1 MHPINRLAITLPS
14 NLFIFFTMNRIT
26 QLFLSFIL
34 ALIAGTAFTQ
44 SKKFTPEDV
53 VGMNPAL
60 YAKNLAQLQWMGQTD
75 QYSWVDQNAVLV
87 STPQSKQNDT
97 LLTLKQL
104 NKAWTQLAADSLK
117 RLPQINWMDA
127 QKAYFFH
134 KNTLYTLALPGPK
147 ITLITSLPEEAEN
160 IETATKS
167 LKIAYTIENNL
178 FLANG
183 NEQTQL
189 TQNPDGVVSGQTVHR
204 NEFGIDKGIFW
215 SDDETKI
222 AYYRMDQ
229 RMVSDYPLVDISQ
242 RIASLKYEKYPMA
255 GMKSHEVTIDVYDL
269 NSKQTIVLETGEPAE
284 QYLTT
289 VTWSPD
295 SKTIYTSLLN
305 RDQNHLKLNAYDA
318 ATGKKTATLFEEKDE
333 KYVEPQ
339 HPLYFINQHP
349 SQFVWMSERDGFNHL
364 YLYDT
369 EGNLITQLTSGD
381 WEVSNMLGFDPKG
394 ETVFFQ
400 ATKESPLEQNTYAL
414 KLKNRQIT
422 RLSPENGIHR
432 SMISHSGKYVIDS
445 YTNATTSRVIGV
457 YDAKGKNL
465 KNLLT
470 AENPLKD
477 YSFGKTEIVKLRASD
492 STLLYG
498 RIILPPGFDATKKY
512 PVIIYVYGGP
522 HAQMITNSMFYG
534 SGFYLQYLSQ
544 KGYIVWTLD
553 NRGSDKRGKKFEQAI
568 HRQVGKTELEDQM
581 TGVDY
586 LLSLPYVDGSRIGV
600 DGWSYGG
607 FMAVNMKLSHPE
619 IFKVATAGGPVID
632 WRYYEV
638 MYGERY
644 MDHPDDNPEGYNQ
657 SNLLNKVPQL
667 DGKLMIIHGDM
678 DPVVV
683 WQNSLSFIKKCVDE
697 GKLVDYFVYPGHEHN
712 VRGKDRAHL
721 IRKITSYFDENL

>member
-1 MHPINRLAITLPS
+1 MK
-14 NLFIFFTMNRIT
+14 RIS
-26 QLFLSFIL
+26 QLFLTFIL
-34 ALIAGTAFTQ
+34 ILIAGTAFTQ
-44 SKKFTPEDV
+44 SKIFTPEDV
-53 VGMNPAL
+53 VGMNPGL
-60 YAKNLAQLQWMGQTD
+60 YAKNLAQLQWMGQSE
-75 QYSWVDQNAVLV
+75 QYSWVDQNVVLI
-87 STPQSKQNDT
+87 SSPQSKKNDT
-97 LLTLKQL
+97 LLTIKQL

-117 RLPQINWMDA
+117 RLPQFNWLDT
-127 QKAYFFH
+127 QKAYFFQ
-134 KNTLYTLALPGPK
+134 KSNLYTLELPGPK

-167 LKIAYTIENNL
+167 LKVAYTIENNL
-178 FLANG
+178 FYANG
-183 NEQTQL
+183 KELIQL
-189 TQNPDGVVSGQTVHR
+189 TQNPDGVVSGQAVHR

-242 RIASLKYEKYPMA
+242 RIASLKNEKYPMA
-255 GMKSHEVTIDVYDL
+255 GMKSHEVTICVYDL

-305 RDQNHLKLNAYDA
+305 RDQNHLKIKAYDA
-318 ATGKKTATLFEEKDE
+318 ETGKETATLFEEKDE

-364 YLYDT
+364 YLYNT
-369 EGNLITQLTSGD
+369 EGNLITQLTSGE
-381 WEVSNMLGFDPKG
+381 WEVSNLLGFDPKG

-445 YTNATTSRVIGV
+445 YTNATTSRIIGV
-457 YDAKGKNL
+457 YDTKGKNL

-477 YSFGKTEIVKLRASD
+477 YSFGKTEIVKLHAAD

-498 RIILPPGFDATKKY
+498 RIILPPGFDTTKKY

-553 NRGSDKRGKKFEQAI
+553 NRGSDNRGKKFEQAI
-568 HRQVGKTELEDQM
+568 HRQVGKAELEDQM
-581 TGVDY
+581 TGVEY
-586 LLSLPYVDGSRIGV
+586 LRSLPYVDVSRIGV

-607 FMAVNMKLSHPE
+607 FMSVNMKLSHPE

-644 MDHPDDNPEGYNQ
+644 MDHPDDNPEGYKQ

-667 DGKLMIIHGDM
+667 EGKLMIIHGDM

-683 WQNSLSFIKKCVDE
+683 WQNSLSFLKKCVDE